1 MKLRRKL
8 LLSFIMMAI
17 IHGLVTLLLLET
29 FYLLSDNAHLENGD
43 KLLAPGL
50 LPVAISLGLGIIIN
64 VNLLFLSIRR
74 LILDPLE
81 DLRLASSQVAEGE
94 AAFLDTGGR
103 NDEIGQLS
111 ATFNRMAENV
121 LESRQNLQQKITAA
135 TEKIERTQR
144 DLAFTERLAAT
155 GRLAAG
161 VAHEINN
168 PLTGVMNAV
177 SRIRKEAPAS
187 EKMGKYLDICDNGLR
202 RIQETLRRILDF
214 SRKRPE
220 VGPVSVV
227 TPLLQAVDLVR
238 HLFEK
243 ARVELVCAFGEN
255 GGAAR
260 RIVVRADAGDL
271 QHVFLNLLMNAVDAM
286 PDGGVLTLN
295 AYQSLRWV
303 VVEIID
309 TGVGM
314 TLEELSASFDY
325 FHTTKPV
332 GKGTGLG
339 LSIAHHIVANYGGA
353 LTLNSEKGKGTKA
366 TVELPALNREET
378 WIRQMDGEGRRIGAT
393 DVIR

>member
-1 MKLRRKL
+1 MKLRRKMI
-8 LLSFIMMAI
+8 LSFIMMAI

-29 FYLLSDNAHLENGD
+29 FYLLNDNTRLENGD
-43 KLLAPGL
+43 NLIAPGL
-50 LPVAISLGLGIIIN
+50 LPVAISLGVGIIIN

-81 DLRLASSQVAEGE
+81 DIRIASSQVAAGE

-111 ATFNRMAENV
+111 AAFNRMAENV
-121 LESRQNLQQKITAA
+121 IESRQDLQQKIAAA
-135 TEKIERTQR
+135 TEKIERAQR

-187 EKMGKYLDICDNGLR
+187 EKMEKYLGICDNGMR

-220 VGPVSVV
+220 VRSIPVV
-227 TPLLQAVDLVR
+227 TPLLQAVDLAR
-238 HLFEK
+238 HLFER
-243 ARVELVCAFGEN
+243 AGVALTLNFDENSDAVRRVM
-255 GGAAR
+255 
-260 RIVVRADAGDL
+260 IKADAGDL

-286 PDGGVLTLN
+286 PNGGILTLN
-295 AYQSLRWV
+295 VYQSLRWV

-314 TLEELSASFDY
+314 TLEEVSASFDY

-366 TVELPALNREET
+366 TVELPALKREET
-378 WIRQMDGEGRRIGAT
+378 WMRTMDTEKGRIETTDAIR
-393 DVIR
+393 